1 MENLYFN
8 DIDERAKNVDL
19 ALMFDISNTDDDIIG
34 KIIDY
39 IDDTQWSFY
48 SMQYAN
54 DYCLVIKDK
63 EKVYTFY
70 KTMNDMDICFDSIR
84 QDIIEQMKNN
94 IHYSANSGMYEKLQ
108 EYYRKDSMS
117 SKKGMRELKFYM
129 PWTEWTRLCDVQVT
143 MYMKK
148 SMFDI
153 EFDAKDYC
161 DGIHRAAD
169 TDYCYGE
176 YRVSIH
182 FLKPFKGKAKHSDG
196 VIIQFADAPSIIKL
210 IDTTNWSSEE
220 KEKYHLKFI
229 KTMNKNNKFKENYAK
244 VRNLNAKLFIKELCK
259 KYNLNFYA

>member
-1 MENLYFN
+1 MEKLYFN

-94 IHYSANSGMYEKLQ
+94 IHYSASSGMYEKLQ

-117 SKKGMRELKFYM
+117 SEKGMRELKFYM
-129 PWTEWTRLCDVQVT
+129 PWTEWTRLYDVQVT

-176 YRVSIH
+176 YRVAIH

-196 VIIQFADAPSIIKL
+196 VIISFADAPSIIKL
-210 IDTTNWSSEE
+210 IDATNWSDEE

-244 VRNLNAKLFIKELCK
+244 VRNLNTKLFIKELCK
-259 KYNLNFYA
+259 KHNLNFYA

>member
-19 ALMFDISNTDDDIIG
+19 VLMFDISNTDDDIIG
-34 KIIDY
+34 NIINY
-39 IDDTQWSFY
+39 IDDTTWSFY

-94 IHYSANSGMYEKLQ
+94 IHYSASSGMYEKLQ

-117 SKKGMRELKFYM
+117 SEKGMRELKFYL
-129 PWTEWTRLCDVQVT
+129 PWASWTSLYDVQAT

-153 EFDAKDYC
+153 EF
-161 DGIHRAAD
+161 G
-169 TDYCYGE
+169 TEDYCYE
-176 YRVSIH
+176 DYQVTVH
-182 FLKPFKGKAKHSDG
+182 FLNSFKGKAKHSDG
-196 VIIQFADAPSIIKL
+196 VIIPFADASSVIKL
-210 IDTTNWSSEE
+210 ISTTNWSDEE

-244 VRNLNAKLFIKELCK
+244 IHNLNTKLFIKELCE